1 MRADLYTLQERFS
14 NSFFKIPKFQR
25 GYAWEKDEWDEFW
38 RTVGERALDIDTSN
52 IRHSPVFMGAIV
64 LQEQSPEVIGSSEFK
79 IYHII
84 DGQQRFVT
92 ISVFLA
98 VVRDFYFGAGGTH
111 YSTWTKEFLKVSLNL
126 MNTEFRI
133 RLTLQDADHDVFEL
147 ITGDKSVEQW
157 KAIKKGT
164 HPLEKL
170 YKFFWERLSLGKEE
184 VLEELT
190 LQDDDLADSESE
202 NEEDLP
208 SVTVER
214 PYLEFLARQ
223 TDRDWSSI
231 GCFDPVTLTNI
242 IIEHMK
248 FAVIEIQEQD
258 NEIAFE
264 VFEVLNAQGQ
274 PLEEVDKF
282 RNGFFMLDPENSD
295 SNFHTYWQKMEES
308 AGNNEL
314 LSTFFNEETIRRFG
328 LTPKDKTY
336 QKLMTNIKAKT
347 STPNVRTDKSLK
359 KEIVVNEFKSL
370 KVALKSFLIAH
381 KGVDSLASQTNE
393 GLQYGLHLNFLK
405 NIVSGPATPIIMDI
419 LIWSDTKR
427 TDRDIQI
434 QVNEILHSLETLLVR
449 RLLGGVKP
457 QQLRSLMAG
466 LPKKISEEIRGT
478 DSTMA
483 CTVENLKHYKRILNN
498 TMIGWQ
504 AERFPTDAALLGN
517 PLRDVYQTT
526 GRKYSLF
533 SVLFDLERSL
543 NREYSSQKIPSTF
556 GKGNGSWS
564 IEHVLPQG
572 VKLDNNDTLVMNS
585 DWKREWIDLGVV
597 DPESNFFKSVHSL
610 GNLTIVINRTNSM
623 LGNKLFAR
631 KKEIYN
637 EHSRIFLT
645 DDIKAEDNWTPEVIE
660 ERAKR
665 LLGLVIQRWPYPT
678 YQES

>member
-25 GYAWEKDEWDEFW
+25 GYAWEIDEWQEFW
-38 RTVGERALDIDTSN
+38 RTIGERALDIDTSN

-92 ISVFLA
+92 VSVFLA
-98 VVRDFYFGAGGTH
+98 VVRDFYFGVGGTH

-133 RLTLQDADHDVFEL
+133 RLTLQDADHEVFEL
-147 ITGDKSVEQW
+147 ITGDKTEEQW
-157 KAIKKGT
+157 KAIKKGN
-164 HPLEKL
+164 HSLEKL
-170 YKFFWERLSLGKEE
+170 YKFFWEKLSLGKEE

-190 LQDDDLADSESE
+190 IED
-202 NEEDLP
+202 EDLEEIENDNED
-208 SVTVER
+208 VILERINER
-214 PYLEFLARQ
+214 PFLDYLPRQ
-223 TDRDWSSI
+223 TDRDWTSN

-295 SNFHTYWQKMEES
+295 SNFHTYWQKMEE
-308 AGNNEL
+308 AVGNIEL

-336 QKLMTNIKAKT
+336 QRLMTNIKAKT
-347 STPNVRTDKSLK
+347 SAPNVRSNKSLK

-370 KVALKSFLIAH
+370 KVALRAFLIAH
-381 KGVDSLASQTNE
+381 KGIDPLVGQTNE
-393 GLQYGLHLNFLK
+393 GLQYGLHLNFLR
-405 NIVSGPATPIIMDI
+405 NIVTGPATPLLMDI
-419 LIWSDTKR
+419 LIWTDSKR
-427 TDRDIQI
+427 TDREIQI
-434 QVNEILHSLETLLVR
+434 QVNDILQSIETLLVR

-466 LPKKISEEIRGT
+466 LPKKINEEIRVI
-478 DSTMA
+478 DSSMA
-483 CTVENLKHYKRILNN
+483 CTVENLKHYNRILNN

-504 AERFPTDAALLGN
+504 PERFPTDASLLGN

-533 SVLFDLERSL
+533 TVLFDLERSL
-543 NREYSSQKIPSTF
+543 NREYSSQKIPSQF
-556 GKGNGSWS
+556 GKGNGAWS

-572 VKLDNNDTLVMNS
+572 QKLDNNDVLVMNQN
-585 DWKREWIDLGVV
+585 WKSEWQTLKVAE
-597 DPESNFFKSVHSL
+597 PESEFLKCVHSI
-610 GNLTIVINRTNSM
+610 GNLTIVINRTNSS
-623 LGNKLFAR
+623 LGNKVFLQ
-631 KKEIYN
+631 KKEIYK

-645 DDIKAEDNWTPEVIE
+645 DDIKSSVQWTPENIEQRAIDLLNKVI
-660 ERAKR
+660 
-665 LLGLVIQRWPYPT
+665 LRWPYPV
-678 YQES
+678 YQD